1 MPKVS
6 IIIPCYNEEAT
17 IGDTLS
23 AIHGQTFPRA
33 EMEVVVSDSMST
45 DQTRAVIADFQRSHP
60 ELSVRV
66 VENTAR
72 IIPAALNRAIE
83 ASWGE
88 IIVRMDAHSKPYPD
102 YVENCVRALEQG
114 HGDNVGGV
122 WEIRPGAPGWVAA
135 GIAAAASH
143 PFGAGDAA
151 YRLKPEAGAVDTV
164 PFGAYRKSLV
174 DEIGA
179 FDESLLA
186 NEDYEFNVRVRRAG
200 KIVWLDPRIRSIY
213 FARPD
218 FGALAH
224 QYWRYGF
231 WKARMLRRYPETLR
245 WRQALPPVFVASVII
260 LLALSFWLPARI
272 LLGVELL
279 AYAGLLLTAGLAL
292 AIRRGQP
299 ALVLGFPIAV
309 ASHSFF
315 MGDGTALESD
325 LFPGKIEW
333 LSAPHARLVCVCDR
347 ASIALCCSS
356 AT

>member
-45 DQTRAVIADFQRSHP
+45 DQTRDRITDFQRAHSD
-60 ELSVRV
+60 LAVRV
-66 VENTAR
+66 VENAAR

-83 ASWGE
+83 AAQGE

-102 YVENCVRALEQG
+102 YVENCVRALEEG
-114 HGDNVGGV
+114 RGDNVGGV
-122 WEIRPGAPGWVAA
+122 WEIQPGASGWVAA
-135 GIAAAASH
+135 GIAAAAAH

-151 YRLKPEAGAVDTV
+151 YRLRPEAGAVDTV
-164 PFGAYRKSLV
+164 PFGAFRKSLIEEV
-174 DEIGA
+174 GA

-200 KIVWLDPRIRSIY
+200 KVVWLDPRIRSVY
-213 FARPD
+213 FARST
-218 FGALAH
+218 FSALAR
-224 QYWRYGF
+224 QYGRYGF

-245 WRQALPPVFVASVII
+245 WRQFLPPVFVASVIV

-272 LLGVELL
+272 LLGVELP
-279 AYAGLLLTAGLAL
+279 AYILVLFAAGLSL
-292 AIRRGQP
+292 AIQRGQP
-299 ALVLGFPIAV
+299 ALAFGFPVAV
-309 ASHSFF
+309 TTIHFSWGA
-315 MGDGTALESD
+315 ALLWS
-325 LFPGKIEW
+325 LIVSPGK
-333 LSAPHARLVCVCDR
+333 PNG
-347 ASIALCCSS
+347 
-356 AT
+356 